1 MSDEVYIGYRHF
13 WGESRP
19 VVFSREDRRQHL
31 YVVGKTGTGK
41 TSLIR
46 NMLIQDIEAGHG
58 VGVLDPHGDLA
69 EDLLDHISP
78 WRTDHVVYFNPA
90 DVEHPPSF
98 NMLANVPPDERPLVA
113 SSVVSAFKNI
123 WRDSW
128 GPRLEYLLYAACAA
142 LLECQNT
149 SLLGIQRMLIDHR
162 YRAWVLRQ
170 VSDPMLRSFW
180 LEEFASY
187 DRRFVSELISPVQNK
202 VGQLLMSPPLRNVL
216 GQVRNRIDPRFIMDH
231 GRIFIANLAKGLI
244 GADKSNLLGSVLLS
258 RFETAAMGR
267 TRVPESERPDFTLY
281 VDEFHNFTTESFAAL
296 LSECRKYRLSLV
308 LSHQHVGQLRP
319 DIRDAVFGNVGS
331 LVTFRVGRSDAE
343 HMAMEFGGA
352 YRPSTFANFD
362 NFEICARL
370 IRDGKQDDPFLAQ
383 TLPPIGKRYGAR
395 ESIVTRSRER
405 FTAQRAVVER
415 KIWSWIA

>member
-1 MSDEVYIGYRHF
+1 MSDEVYIGYRNI
-13 WGESRP
+13 WGETRP
-19 VVFSREDRRQHL
+19 IAFSREDRRQHL

-41 TSLIR
+41 TALIR
-46 NMLIQDIEAGHG
+46 NMVIQDIEAGHG

-69 EDLLDHISP
+69 EDLLDHIP
-78 WRTDHVVYFNPA
+78 PRRTDHVVYFNPA

-149 SLLGIQRMLIDHR
+149 SLLGIQRMLVDHR

-170 VSDPMLRSFW
+170 VTDPMVRSFW

-187 DRRFVSELISPVQNK
+187 DRRFLSELVSPVQNK
-202 VGQLLMSPPLRNVL
+202 VGQLLMAPPLRNVL
-216 GQVRNRIDPRFIMDH
+216 GQVRNRIDTRFIMDH
-231 GRIFIANLAKGLI
+231 GRIFVANLAKGLI

-267 TRVPESERPDFTLY
+267 ARVPEDERPDFTLY
-281 VDEFHNFTTESFAAL
+281 VDEFHNFTTESFTAL

-308 LSHQHVGQLRP
+308 LSHQHAGQLRSE
-319 DIRDAVFGNVGS
+319 IRDAIFGNVGS
-331 LVTFRVGRSDAE
+331 LVAFRVGRAE
-343 HMAMEFGGA
+343 AEQLASEFGNV
-352 YRPSTFANFD
+352 YRPSTFTNFD
-362 NFEICARL
+362 NFEVCVRL
-370 IRDGKQDDPFLAQ
+370 IENGMQGDPFLAR
-383 TLPPIGKRYGAR
+383 TLAPLGKRYGAR
-395 ESIVTRSRER
+395 SNIVRRSRER
-405 FTAQRAVVER
+405 YAANREAVER
-415 KIWSWIA
+415 KIWRWVA